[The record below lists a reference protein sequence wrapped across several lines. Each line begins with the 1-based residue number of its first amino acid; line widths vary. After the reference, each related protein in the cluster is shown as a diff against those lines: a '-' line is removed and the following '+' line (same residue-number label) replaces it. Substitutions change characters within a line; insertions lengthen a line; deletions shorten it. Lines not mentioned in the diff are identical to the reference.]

1 MTAGPLRMRRLRRLL
16 LVLALPLV
24 LALAFA
30 PGALAT
36 GPPGSYTTSVF
47 SDGFESGSL
56 IGWDG
61 LLGNGSA
68 TVIPGAA
75 HTGTFGL
82 EMSNGAQ
89 QFQVAVKSFPSTYA
103 DSSTSFWVR
112 LAAGSGFQMVAQARD
127 STSSAHMWDLAYD
140 GGQHTFFLYP
150 YTATGGT
157 EIATGAGTAPADTWI
172 HVEIQY
178 TATATGGARIYLN
191 DQTQSGWG
199 VAGDYTRS
207 ANLQR
212 IQLWNDGPNITDFDD
227 VYVGT
232 PAVAATVPG
241 APTGVA
247 GIPGDGSVS
256 LSWNAPASNGG
267 SPITGYRITPYIG
280 ANAQTPILTGSTAT
294 MYNVTGLT
302 NGTAYTFRVAAINA
316 VGTGADSTPSAAVT
330 PVTGY
335 TSVVFSDGFESGNT
349 SAWDGLL
356 GNGSATVIGSAAHAG
371 AFGLEL
377 SNAAQQFQALAK
389 GLPAPLPDSS
399 VSFWMKVGAGS
410 GSQTVAQAR
419 DGASAAHMWDLMYD
433 GTQHALTLYAYTATG
448 SNQLTTTANS
458 VAANTWVQ
466 VEVQYTAAAAGGARV
481 YINGLTRPEW
491 TLAGDYTRSTNLQRL
506 QLWNDGPLTTDFD
519 QVVVAGRTGTT
530 GLPGAPTNV
539 TGTAG
544 NASVNLSWT
553 APSSNGG
560 SPITGYRITP
570 YIGANAQTPV
580 LTGSAATTFTV
591 TGLTNGTAYT
601 FRVAAI
607 NVVGTGPDS
616 APSAPITPVATV
628 TVPGIPTGLSG
639 VAGDRSVALS
649 WTAPASDGGS
659 PITSYRITPF
669 IGANAQTPI
678 NTGTAGTS
686 YTVGSLTNGTAYTF
700 TVAAT
705 NSVGTGSPST
715 ATSAADADGRL
726 LGASLCGRL
735 RVRRSRRLERSTRE
749 RDDLG
754 HRRGRTAGQLRPPD
768 GEHDGPVL
776 VPRQGALPRPSPTA
790 PRFSG

>member
-1 MTAGPLRMRRLRRLL
+1 MRRSSSRLWQGVACASARQLGELLDESRR
-16 LVLALPLV
+16 
-24 LALAFA
+24 
-30 PGALAT
+30 
-36 GPPGSYTTSVF
+36 
-47 SDGFESGSL
+47 
-56 IGWDG
+56 
-61 LLGNGSA
+61 
-68 TVIPGAA
+68 
-75 HTGTFGL
+75 
-82 EMSNGAQ
+82 
-89 QFQVAVKSFPSTYA
+89 
-103 DSSTSFWVR
+103 WVR
-112 LAAGSGFQMVAQARD
+112 
-127 STSSAHMWDLAYD
+127 
-140 GGQHTFFLYP
+140 
-150 YTATGGT
+150 
-157 EIATGAGTAPADTWI
+157 I
-172 HVEIQY
+172 
-178 TATATGGARIYLN
+178 
-191 DQTQSGWG
+191 
-199 VAGDYTRS
+199 
-207 ANLQR
+207 
-212 IQLWNDGPNITDFDD
+212 PN
-227 VYVGT
+227 
-232 PAVAATVPG
+232 
-241 APTGVA
+241 
-247 GIPGDGSVS
+247 
-256 LSWNAPASNGG
+256 
-267 SPITGYRITPYIG
+267 R
-280 ANAQTPILTGSTAT
+280 
-294 MYNVTGLT
+294 
-302 NGTAYTFRVAAINA
+302 R
-316 VGTGADSTPSAAVT
+316 
-330 PVTGY
+330 
-335 TSVVFSDGFESGNT
+335 
-349 SAWDGLL
+349 
-356 GNGSATVIGSAAHAG
+356 
-371 AFGLEL
+371 
-377 SNAAQQFQALAK
+377 
-389 GLPAPLPDSS
+389 
-399 VSFWMKVGAGS
+399 
-410 GSQTVAQAR
+410 QAR
-419 DGASAAHMWDLMYD
+419 DGASAARDVGPDVD

-591 TGLTNGTAYT
+591 RAHNGTAYT

-616 APSAPITPVATV
+616 APSAADHACRDGDRA
-628 TVPGIPTGLSG
+628 GIPTGLSG

-715 ATSAADADGRL
+715 ATPPLTPSVGYSELRFADGFESGDL
-726 LGASLCGRL
+726 VAWNGAPGNGTTSVTG
-735 RVRRSRRLERSTRE
+735 
-749 RDDLG
+749 
-754 HRRGRTAGQLRPPD
+754 AAA
-768 GEHDGPVL
+768 
-776 VPRQGALPRPSPTA
+776 RQGNYGLRMVNTTGQYSFLVKALSSA
-790 PRFSG
+790 IADSSSIFWVKLGSGSGLQMVAQARDTSSSANMWQLYYDWGRGGFVLYPFTNTGSTEIFTGVGTGTPGSWMKVEVQYNATLPAARACYRTG